1 MERLA
6 VAVRTCVGFKWGRLL
21 RIWLAWSWRTILI
34 AWGGSF
40 VLGSLMIFFGAGLE
54 GIHHFGTPVA
64 YIWGILSGIWAFKTT
79 LNLDFG
85 DFQICLQST
94 ETAQEGVTHLEEPPK
109 EILREPEVLSTLFL
123 PKEHSFITLGDLRP
137 LPEPLSKLTEP
148 EPSLLSLANQAPTG
162 SLASLPMKRS

>member
-6 VAVRTCVGFKWGRLL
+6 VAEGTCVGFKWGRLL

-94 ETAQEGVTHLEEPPK
+94 ETAQEGVTHLEEPQTMPYIPPK
-109 EILREPEVLSTLFL
+109 ELLREPEVLGTPFL
-123 PKEHSFITLGDLRP
+123 PKEHSFITL
-137 LPEPLSKLTEP
+137 
-148 EPSLLSLANQAPTG
+148 
-162 SLASLPMKRS
+162 